1 MQARTILLQTG
12 LAQQTLAAVW
22 NISDI
27 DKVRTRTDISRIFL
41 LFFLYYIYL
50 MLAESVASARMYL
63 VVEHATYVK

>member
-27 DKVRTRTDISRIFL
+27 DKVRTRTDISRIFQL
-41 LFFLYYIYL
+41 SFFILNHGHQIRGMKPL
-50 MLAESVASARMYL
+50 G
-63 VVEHATYVK
+63 H

>member
-27 DKVRTRTDISRIFL
+27 DKVRILADIIFHFS
-41 LFFLYYIYL
+41 FFILN
-50 MLAESVASARMYL
+50 
-63 VVEHATYVK
+63 HGH

>member
-27 DKVRTRTDISRIFL
+27 DKVRILTDVSRNFHFS
-41 LFFLYYIYL
+41 FFILNHGHYMNGMKPL
-50 MLAESVASARMYL
+50 CL
-63 VVEHATYVK
+63 

>member
-27 DKVRTRTDISRIFL
+27 DKVRILADISRIFHL
-41 LFFLYYIYL
+41 SFFILN
-50 MLAESVASARMYL
+50 
-63 VVEHATYVK
+63 HGH

>member
-27 DKVRTRTDISRIFL
+27 DKVRTRTDISRIFQL
-41 LFFLYYIYL
+41 SFFILNPWNGMKPL
-50 MLAESVASARMYL
+50 CL
-63 VVEHATYVK
+63 

>member
-27 DKVRTRTDISRIFL
+27 DKVRTQTDISGIFL
-41 LFFLYYIYL
+41 LFFLYSEPWTLDERHDASLPL
-50 MLAESVASARMYL
+50 MG
-63 VVEHATYVK
+63 